1 MSHFNREKAKNVAVV
16 ILLLLG
22 LWQKPV
28 EINAQR
34 NSYPVC
40 PMGKEWNFCRDFS
53 DEFNGTGLDRNKW
66 MDLVPVWYGRKPSLF
81 SAANVKV
88 ADGVLQLVCDEQK
101 PDEVTYENKVQ
112 GFDKFRIAIAKS
124 KNRIRY
130 GYFEARCKSMKANVC
145 NAFWLYDPLD
155 PPAKY
160 LSGDFSEEID
170 IFEIIGKP
178 SPEYHE
184 SKDRIYSTTVHRFV
198 TPYLE
203 GVVNHNRP
211 PLPMQGAK
219 QRVPFDFSSDFHV
232 YAFLWT
238 PAEMK
243 WFIDGR
249 EVFNR
254 NNDYFKRALHIVFD
268 CETLWGIPD
277 SSDLPAVFNIDYI
290 RVWQYAG
297 NSYSVAH

>member
-101 PDEVTYENKVQ
+101 PDEVTYENKIQ

-130 GYFEARCKSMKANVC
+130 GYFEARCKSMK
-145 NAFWLYDPLD
+145 
-155 PPAKY
+155 K
-160 LSGDFSEEID
+160 
-170 IFEIIGKP
+170 
-178 SPEYHE
+178 
-184 SKDRIYSTTVHRFV
+184 
-198 TPYLE
+198 
-203 GVVNHNRP
+203 
-211 PLPMQGAK
+211 
-219 QRVPFDFSSDFHV
+219 
-232 YAFLWT
+232 
-238 PAEMK
+238 
-243 WFIDGR
+243 
-249 EVFNR
+249 VFYR